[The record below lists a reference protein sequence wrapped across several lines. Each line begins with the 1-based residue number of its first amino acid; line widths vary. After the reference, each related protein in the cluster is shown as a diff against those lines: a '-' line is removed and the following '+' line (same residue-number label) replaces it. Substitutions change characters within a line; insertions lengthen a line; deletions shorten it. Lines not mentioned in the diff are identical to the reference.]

1 MIKFRG
7 SIDIDGV
14 LGLFVPSFIKNANE
28 LYNLNLKEEDIK
40 EYDFRAMGLTT
51 KQTEH
56 ILHTMIAKRD
66 FRNMQL
72 VDGAKKS
79 VHGIAKQYDLM
90 SVTARPVGAKEQ
102 TFNWFE
108 EHFENIFDPII
119 FNGYESK
126 HKHCLSHSCAFH
138 IDDCPD
144 HVNALDKTETMPIL
158 FTQNYNLNNKTKF
171 TSNNNLDT
179 IIDDYQKNNGW
190 GTIRVYNWDDCE
202 KFLTKY
208 YENVLKLKD

>member
-14 LGLFVPSFIKNANE
+14 LGLFVPYFIKNANE

-40 EYDFRAMGLTT
+40 EYDFKAMGLTT
-51 KQTEH
+51 MQTDS
-56 ILHTMIAKRD
+56 ILHTMIAKKD

-72 VDGAKKS
+72 VDGAKKN
-79 VHGIAKQYDLM
+79 VHTLSKQYNLM
-90 SVTARPVGAKEQ
+90 SVTARPIGSKEQ
-102 TFNWFE
+102 TYSWFY

-119 FNGYESK
+119 FNGYASK
-126 HKHCLSHSCAFH
+126 HKHCLKHSCEFH

-144 HVNALDKTETMPIL
+144 HVNALERTETMPIL
-158 FTQNYNLNNKTKF
+158 FTQNYNRNNKTIF
-171 TSNNNLDT
+171 SSNDDLSV
-179 IIDDYQKNNGW
+179 IIDDYHKNKGW
-190 GTIRVYNWDDCE
+190 GTVRVYNWDDCE

-208 YENVLKLKD
+208 YGEVLRLR